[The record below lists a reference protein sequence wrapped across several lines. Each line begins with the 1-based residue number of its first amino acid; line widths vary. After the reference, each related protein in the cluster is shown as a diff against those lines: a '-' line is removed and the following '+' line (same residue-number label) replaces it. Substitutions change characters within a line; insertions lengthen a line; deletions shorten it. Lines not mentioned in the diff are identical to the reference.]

1 MSLKSWRDFQVTKIT
16 ILFLAMLGG
25 GRVWLQIG
33 ASFLKVGAK
42 VVKCCKHRQRICNRV
57 EVINPDSQ
65 CFHLAESN
73 HLGAVGVG
81 SKVFK
86 NIIPHFWG
94 LAMAHLAGCRSPS
107 AKVTKGGVV
116 CGRGSHILI
125 FLHHFIK
132 CLSALNLTMFQVH
145 ANRGCGFSCLP
156 ITP

>member
-25 GRVWLQIG
+25 GRVWLQIW

-42 VVKCCKHRQRICNRV
+42 VVKCRIHRQRKCNRV
-57 EVINPDSQ
+57 EVVNPDSQ

-94 LAMAHLAGCRSPS
+94 LAMAHLAWGRSPA
-107 AKVTKGGVV
+107 AKVAKNIVFVGLHVV
-116 CGRGSHILI
+116 LVLCCDAYRS
-125 FLHHFIK
+125 
-132 CLSALNLTMFQVH
+132 
-145 ANRGCGFSCLP
+145 
-156 ITP
+156 